1 MKECEIETGSSI
13 WSYDKIK
20 TKIESLRRQFRSWT
34 GNTTSALMI
43 DMICDLIPSDLKSG
57 WTNHSAS
64 KSSANQMKAGVY
76 PPTSIKILLDLLL
89 SRIVQPE
96 LSCTILFY
104 LMLDLIEM
112 TSSSGNH
119 DVITVD
125 EHFLE
130 TFGSALRINQGLIDY
145 AIGCWNLDNGRGE
158 EAVRV
163 FLSSGCITPITIS
176 HWKNIIYQLLSFGL
190 SSDALRFLKV
200 PIPEPSSKTEYLEI
214 LNAKIDIYLANK
226 KCRQC
231 WLLIRTVPD
240 RKIRIEKFG
249 FFIRESIHLNLESQI
264 IGLPLNSEE
273 NEVVIRE
280 MKIKPDLFQIC
291 KLYHTKSTSK
301 STTSLREEPIKSLE
315 FQKSKEENS
324 SCFALNEM
332 NEKLIDETKNLFESP
347 SLEEMKLLREEAR
360 RNIPDLPPSSPSRG
374 LLKTSSSQNSELS
387 SLSASEANS
396 QSTTSTVKSN
406 KRVLRFQK
414 DLEDR
419 EDEEEEAA
427 TIIEEDHLDDINT
440 ENDEEVTEDD
450 EEMEVDPPEV
460 QNDPLQNEVENEV
473 DQEDHIEDEDFEE
486 VSHSQTLYGS
496 QEDSQESTNQKTE
509 MKSTEP
515 IEPVDSQSEGE
526 IIFSSQESLEVQKP
540 LKDLSM
546 EGITVI
552 ESSGD
557 EAVKE
562 PEDDLK
568 MTEDKLYN
576 ESIYLSPE
584 TSISEAKDAKEEILH
599 EEFEE
604 VGPEE
609 VKPDSFEKQ
618 EEPVSEEVLSEETEE
633 KISEDFE
640 RISEEIEN
648 ENLKTLKELKE
659 NEELTEGDLQVLAEG
674 DQATDM
680 ESEAPSIPVGFEIR
694 KGSPSSLKI
703 IQKDIS
709 KEMGTDV
716 AEAVGLEF
724 NCVDSDRS
732 DNEVIIEE
740 KPHIPEVTYDGDKE
754 DEEDHEDHDEDN
766 HQDDSTKGY
775 FDF

>member
-1 MKECEIETGSSI
+1 M
-13 WSYDKIK
+13 
-20 TKIESLRRQFRSWT
+20 
-34 GNTTSALMI
+34 
-43 DMICDLIPSDLKSG
+43 
-57 WTNHSAS
+57 
-64 KSSANQMKAGVY
+64 
-76 PPTSIKILLDLLL
+76 
-89 SRIVQPE
+89 
-96 LSCTILFY
+96 
-104 LMLDLIEM
+104 
-112 TSSSGNH
+112 
-119 DVITVD
+119 
-125 EHFLE
+125 
-130 TFGSALRINQGLIDY
+130 
-145 AIGCWNLDNGRGE
+145 
-158 EAVRV
+158 
-163 FLSSGCITPITIS
+163 
-176 HWKNIIYQLLSFGL
+176 
-190 SSDALRFLKV
+190 
-200 PIPEPSSKTEYLEI
+200 
-214 LNAKIDIYLANK
+214 ANK

-280 MKIKPDLFQIC
+280 MKINQKPDLFQIC
-291 KLYHTKSTSK
+291 KLYHTKSSR
-301 STTSLREEPIKSLE
+301 STSLREEPIKSLD
-315 FQKSKEENS
+315 FQKSKSQENS
-324 SCFALNEM
+324 SENFFALNEM

-387 SLSASEANS
+387 SLASGLASEPNS

-414 DLEDR
+414 DLLEDR
-419 EDEEEEAA
+419 EGEDHEEEAV

-460 QNDPLQNEVENEV
+460 QNEEKVDEQNEGEN
-473 DQEDHIEDEDFEE
+473 EDFEE

-496 QEDSQESTNQKTE
+496 SQESTNQKTE
-509 MKSTEP
+509 NSTVM
-515 IEPVDSQSEGE
+515 VDSQSEGE
-526 IIFSSQESLEVQKP
+526 IVFSSQESIEVRK
-540 LKDLSM
+540 KDLSM
-546 EGITVI
+546 EGVTVI

-557 EAVKE
+557 EAEKEDLEDQMKE
-562 PEDDLK
+562 PEDK

-584 TSISEAKDAKEEILH
+584 TSISEVKEAKEEILEKS

-604 VGPEE
+604 VGHEE
-609 VKPDSFEKQ
+609 VKDSEKQ
-618 EEPVSEEVLSEETEE
+618 EGENVSEEILSEETEE

-648 ENLKTLKELKE
+648 EKLKTLKELKE
-659 NEELTEGDLQVLAEG
+659 NDDLTEGDLQVLAEG

-754 DEEDHEDHDEDN
+754 DEEDLEEQDEDK
-766 HQDDSTKGY
+766 DDSAKGS
-775 FDF
+775 F

>member
-1 MKECEIETGSSI
+1 MQEREIETDKSI
-13 WSYDKIK
+13 WSYEMIN

-34 GNTTSALMI
+34 GKSTSALMI

-57 WTNHSAS
+57 WTNQSS
-64 KSSANQMKAGVY
+64 IKSTNQKAGVY

-112 TSSSGNH
+112 TSSSGNR

-176 HWKNIIYQLLSFGL
+176 HWKNVIYQLLSFGL

-200 PIPEPSSKTEYLEI
+200 PIPEPCNKAEYLEI

-231 WLLIRTVPD
+231 WLLIRSVPD

-249 FFIRESIHLNLESQI
+249 FFIRESIHLNLESKI

-273 NEVVIRE
+273 NEIVIRE
-280 MKIKPDLFQIC
+280 MKINQKPDLFQIC
-291 KLYHTKSTSK
+291 KLYHTKSSK
-301 STTSLREEPIKSLE
+301 SSALDEPIKTLD
-315 FQKSKEENS
+315 FQSKSSGTQDN
-324 SCFALNEM
+324 CFVLNEM
-332 NEKLIDETKNLFESP
+332 NEKLIEEAKNLFESP
-347 SLEEMKLLREEAR
+347 SLEQMKSLREESR

-387 SLSASEANS
+387 SLSEANS

-414 DLEDR
+414 DVEDR
-419 EDEEEEAA
+419 EEEPEEPEEAV
-427 TIIEEDHLDDINT
+427 TMIEDDINT

-450 EEMEVDPPEV
+450 EEMEVDQPEIV
-460 QNDPLQNEVENEV
+460 QAEAVQENNE
-473 DQEDHIEDEDFEE
+473 EDHEDFEE
-486 VSHSQTLYGS
+486 VSHSQTLYG
-496 QEDSQESTNQKTE
+496 DSQESTNQKSE
-509 MKSTEP
+509 AEGQ
-515 IEPVDSQSEGE
+515 SQGE
-526 IIFSSQESLEVQKP
+526 IVISSQESIDVRP
-540 LKDLSM
+540 MRNLSM

-552 ESSGD
+552 ESSSD
-557 EAVKE
+557 ELEDEKKDNEESIKE
-562 PEDDLK
+562 PSENQMATQLN
-568 MTEDKLYN
+568 EDKLYN

-584 TSISEAKDAKEEILH
+584 TSITETKTEVTV

-604 VGPEE
+604 VRPEE
-609 VKPDSFEKQ
+609 VKENL
-618 EEPVSEEVLSEETEE
+618 EERVSEEVLSEEAEE

-640 RISEEIEN
+640 RISEEIED
-648 ENLKTLKELKE
+648 ENLKALKE
-659 NEELTEGDLQVLAEG
+659 NDDLTEGDLQVLAEG

-754 DEEDHEDHDEDN
+754 DEEDLEDHDEDK
-766 HQDDSTKGY
+766 DDSAKGS
-775 FDF
+775 F

>member
-1 MKECEIETGSSI
+1 
-13 WSYDKIK
+13 
-20 TKIESLRRQFRSWT
+20 
-34 GNTTSALMI
+34 MI

-57 WTNHSAS
+57 WTNHSAL
-64 KSSANQMKAGVY
+64 KSSNQKAGVY

-280 MKIKPDLFQIC
+280 MKINQKPDLFQIC
-291 KLYHTKSTSK
+291 KLYHTKSSK
-301 STTSLREEPIKSLE
+301 STSLREEPIKSLD
-315 FQKSKEENS
+315 FQKSKNHES
-324 SCFALNEM
+324 SQNCFSLNEM

-347 SLEEMKLLREEAR
+347 SLEQMKLLREEAR

-387 SLSASEANS
+387 SLAASETNS

-414 DLEDR
+414 DLEEDR
-419 EDEEEEAA
+419 EEEVV

-460 QNDPLQNEVENEV
+460 QNNPLEEKEV
-473 DQEDHIEDEDFEE
+473 DQGDIEDEEFEE

-496 QEDSQESTNQKTE
+496 QGDTQESTNQTAV
-509 MKSTEP
+509 
-515 IEPVDSQSEGE
+515 VDSQSEGE
-526 IIFSSQESLEVQKP
+526 IVLSSQESIEVRKP
-540 LKDLSM
+540 LRDLSM

-557 EAVKE
+557 EAEKEDLEEKMKE
-562 PEDDLK
+562 PEDK

-584 TSISEAKDAKEEILH
+584 TSISEAKEAKEEVLQKS

-604 VGPEE
+604 VGLEE
-609 VKPDSFEKQ
+609 AKPDSEKQ
-618 EEPVSEEVLSEETEE
+618 EGENVSEEVLSEETEE

-640 RISEEIEN
+640 RISEEI

-754 DEEDHEDHDEDN
+754 DEEDLEDNDEDN
-766 HQDDSTKGY
+766 QEGDDSAKGW
-775 FDF
+775 

>member
-1 MKECEIETGSSI
+1 M
-13 WSYDKIK
+13 IK
-20 TKIESLRRQFRSWT
+20 TKIDSLRRQFRSWT
-34 GNTTSALMI
+34 GNSTSALMI
-43 DMICDLIPSDLKSG
+43 DMICDLIPSDLKLG
-57 WTNHSAS
+57 WTNQSTV
-64 KSSANQMKAGVY
+64 KSGTNQKAGVY

-89 SRIVQPE
+89 SRVVQPE

-190 SSDALRFLKV
+190 SSEALRFLKV

-231 WLLIRTVPD
+231 WLLIRSVPD
-240 RKIRIEKFG
+240 RKIRSEKFG

-273 NEVVIRE
+273 NEIVVRE
-280 MKIKPDLFQIC
+280 MKMNQKPDLFQIC
-291 KLYHTKSTSK
+291 KLYHTKSSK
-301 STTSLREEPIKSLE
+301 SLVRDEPIKTLD
-315 FQKSKEENS
+315 FPTKNS
-324 SCFALNEM
+324 SPQENCFALNEM
-332 NEKLIDETKNLFESP
+332 NEKLIEETKNLFESP
-347 SLEEMKLLREEAR
+347 SLEQMKSLREESR

-387 SLSASEANS
+387 SLSEANS
-396 QSTTSTVKSN
+396 QASTTSTVKLN

-414 DLEDR
+414 DVEDG
-419 EDEEEEAA
+419 EDEEEAV
-427 TIIEEDHLDDINT
+427 TMIEDDINT

-450 EEMEVDPPEV
+450 EEMEVDQPEIVQEV
-460 QNDPLQNEVENEV
+460 QENK
-473 DQEDHIEDEDFEE
+473 DEDFEE
-486 VSHSQTLYGS
+486 VSHSQTLYG
-496 QEDSQESTNQKTE
+496 DSQESTNQKPTE
-509 MKSTEP
+509 
-515 IEPVDSQSEGE
+515 IEGQSEGE
-526 IIFSSQESLEVQKP
+526 IVFSSQESIDVRP
-540 LKDLSM
+540 MRNLSM

-557 EAVKE
+557 ELEAEKKENEDKVKE
-562 PEDDLK
+562 PSEDQL
-568 MTEDKLYN
+568 TEDKLYN

-584 TSISEAKDAKEEILH
+584 TSMTEAKAKV
-599 EEFEE
+599 EEFVE
-604 VGPEE
+604 VRPEE
-609 VKPDSFEKQ
+609 VKEKP
-618 EEPVSEEVLSEETEE
+618 EEEVVSEEVLSEEVEEKSE

-640 RISEEIEN
+640 RISEEIEDD
-648 ENLKTLKELKE
+648 NLKVLKE
-659 NEELTEGDLQVLAEG
+659 NDDLTEGDLQVLAEG

-754 DEEDHEDHDEDN
+754 DEEDLEDHDEDN
-766 HQDDSTKGY
+766 HQADSGKGFY
-775 FDF
+775 FLFEILSNINICIR

>member
-1 MKECEIETGSSI
+1 M
-13 WSYDKIK
+13 
-20 TKIESLRRQFRSWT
+20 
-34 GNTTSALMI
+34 
-43 DMICDLIPSDLKSG
+43 
-57 WTNHSAS
+57 
-64 KSSANQMKAGVY
+64 
-76 PPTSIKILLDLLL
+76 
-89 SRIVQPE
+89 
-96 LSCTILFY
+96 
-104 LMLDLIEM
+104 
-112 TSSSGNH
+112 
-119 DVITVD
+119 
-125 EHFLE
+125 
-130 TFGSALRINQGLIDY
+130 
-145 AIGCWNLDNGRGE
+145 
-158 EAVRV
+158 
-163 FLSSGCITPITIS
+163 
-176 HWKNIIYQLLSFGL
+176 
-190 SSDALRFLKV
+190 
-200 PIPEPSSKTEYLEI
+200 
-214 LNAKIDIYLANK
+214 ANK

-280 MKIKPDLFQIC
+280 MKINQKPDLFQIC
-291 KLYHTKSTSK
+291 KLYHTKSSR
-301 STTSLREEPIKSLE
+301 STSLREEPIKSLD
-315 FQKSKEENS
+315 FQKSKSQENS
-324 SCFALNEM
+324 QNSENFFALNEM

-387 SLSASEANS
+387 SLASGLASEQNS

-414 DLEDR
+414 DLLEDR
-419 EDEEEEAA
+419 EGEDHEEEAV

-460 QNDPLQNEVENEV
+460 QNDPLQEKV
-473 DQEDHIEDEDFEE
+473 DQQNEGENEDFEE

-509 MKSTEP
+509 NSTVM
-515 IEPVDSQSEGE
+515 VDSQSEGE
-526 IIFSSQESLEVQKP
+526 IVFSSQESIEVRKSI
-540 LKDLSM
+540 KDLSM
-546 EGITVI
+546 EGVTVI

-557 EAVKE
+557 EAEKEDLEDQMKE
-562 PEDDLK
+562 PEDK

-584 TSISEAKDAKEEILH
+584 TSISEVKEAKEEILEKS

-604 VGPEE
+604 VGHEE
-609 VKPDSFEKQ
+609 MKDSEKQ
-618 EEPVSEEVLSEETEE
+618 EGENVSEEVLSEETEE

-648 ENLKTLKELKE
+648 EKLKTLKELKE
-659 NEELTEGDLQVLAEG
+659 NDDLTEGDLQVLAEG

-754 DEEDHEDHDEDN
+754 DEEDLEDHDEDK
-766 HQDDSTKGY
+766 DDSAKGS
-775 FDF
+775 F